1 MLIHQFDE
9 PFVVGRFQ
17 QMHQFMD
24 NDVFQTLPW
33 LFGKVGVQK
42 YGLGGGVAATPFGLH
57 AAHRDTVEL
66 PSCVTSDKIKFVIKR
81 RADTLANL
89 PLGQGG
95 S

>member
-1 MLIHQFDE
+1 VLIDQFDE

-42 YGLGGGVAATPFGLH
+42 DGLVGGVATPSAPLQQSKFGK
-57 AAHRDTVEL
+57 AK
-66 PSCVTSDKIKFVIKR
+66 PFPK
-81 RADTLANL
+81 
-89 PLGQGG
+89 
-95 S
+95 